1 MMRKN
6 NSGITL
12 ISLVITIILL
22 LILATIGISSG
33 ISTVRSSR
41 LTKFTTEMKLMQQ
54 KVNELYDS
62 YTNNRTVNLA
72 GNEYTGTDIAN
83 IGNDISDVSE
93 EQRNEV
99 FSSSGSG
106 ITDTNGYMYY
116 NVSIIDGLGID
127 GVDGEFFVNVA
138 KRSVISV
145 DGFEYEG
152 NKYYTLE
159 QLPEGLYNVEYN
171 PQQVEGGPTFDV
183 DYEKIG
189 NDKYEISIS
198 NIQYEGYI
206 NKWYAKYKEE
216 QDENW
221 KTSENLNFT
230 VDQMGTYQIKL
241 YNGDIETTD
250 EKVKTIKVTDSYV
263 EDGMVLYLDGINN
276 TGEGDSKHSTSTTV
290 WKDLSGNGND
300 AILQNISQG
309 DEESGWGANCLQLDG
324 INDYA
329 KIADS
334 ETMKPIDQT
343 IEIVVNRT
351 GEAPGNKDASKRG
364 IIFVRWYGYTVELN
378 KIENN
383 AFTVSYGRA
392 DGGYLKSNEKLN
404 LNKTYH
410 IGATYEKKLQKIY
423 FNSNYENEKKVEPM
437 GYGGTMNET
446 WIGNYNNATF
456 TKANVYAIRMYNR
469 ALTEEELQHN
479 YNIDKVRYNIE

>member
-41 LTKFTTEMKLMQQ
+41 LTKFTTEMNLMQQ

-62 YTNNRTVNLA
+62 YTNNRTVNVA

-106 ITDTNGYMYY
+106 ITDTSGYRYY
-116 NVSIIDGLGID
+116 NASIIDGLGID

-183 DYEKIG
+183 NYEKIG
-189 NDKYEISIS
+189 NDKYKISIS

-206 NKWYAKYKEE
+206 NKWNVKYKLEDTE
-216 QDENW
+216 SW
-221 KTSENLNFT
+221 RISENLEFQVN
-230 VDQMGTYQIKL
+230 
-241 YNGDIETTD
+241 ETGKYKIVLFND
-250 EKVKTIKVTDSYV
+250 NEQSEEKEFYVLGGYTKSGLLVHYDS
-263 EDGMVLYLDGINN
+263 INN
-276 TGEGDSKHSTSTTV
+276 TGEGDNKHSTSTTV
-290 WKDLSGNGND
+290 WKDLSGNEND
-300 AILQNISQG
+300 ATLKGFTTNDEFSGWKENKLSFNGNTDYVTLDNVIENKAEFTIEFVFAQKRNVSWQYLWGILGNRLGLESNIGGNRSLYFSTETSHVEFPELKKDLNVINNITISIGNNEIKAYSNGKKVREYSFQGNLYTQGDLFAIGADSTGSYKTQADYYSFRIYDKILG
-309 DEESGWGANCLQLDG
+309 DEE
-324 INDYA
+324 
-329 KIADS
+329 
-334 ETMKPIDQT
+334 
-343 IEIVVNRT
+343 
-351 GEAPGNKDASKRG
+351 
-364 IIFVRWYGYTVELN
+364 VE
-378 KIENN
+378 
-383 AFTVSYGRA
+383 Y
-392 DGGYLKSNEKLN
+392 
-404 LNKTYH
+404 
-410 IGATYEKKLQKIY
+410 
-423 FNSNYENEKKVEPM
+423 
-437 GYGGTMNET
+437 
-446 WIGNYNNATF
+446 
-456 TKANVYAIRMYNR
+456 
-469 ALTEEELQHN
+469 N
-479 YNIDKVRYNIE
+479 YNIDKIRFNIKE

>member
-41 LTKFTTEMKLMQQ
+41 LTKFTTEMNLMQQ

-62 YTNNRTVNLA
+62 YTNNRTVNVA

-99 FSSSGSG
+99 FSASGAG
-106 ITDTNGYMYY
+106 ITDTSGYRYY
-116 NVSIIDGLGID
+116 NASIIDGLGID

-171 PQQVEGGPTFDV
+171 PQQVEGEPTFDV
-183 DYEKIG
+183 NYEKIG

-309 DEESGWGANCLQLDG
+309 DEESGWG
-324 INDYA
+324 
-329 KIADS
+329 
-334 ETMKPIDQT
+334 
-343 IEIVVNRT
+343 V
-351 GEAPGNKDASKRG
+351 
-364 IIFVRWYGYTVELN
+364 
-378 KIENN
+378 
-383 AFTVSYGRA
+383 
-392 DGGYLKSNEKLN
+392 
-404 LNKTYH
+404 
-410 IGATYEKKLQKIY
+410 
-423 FNSNYENEKKVEPM
+423 
-437 GYGGTMNET
+437 
-446 WIGNYNNATF
+446 
-456 TKANVYAIRMYNR
+456 
-469 ALTEEELQHN
+469 
-479 YNIDKVRYNIE
+479 

>member
-106 ITDTNGYMYY
+106 ITDTSGYKYY

-171 PQQVEGGPTFDV
+171 AQIDKPIFDV
-183 DYEKIG
+183 EYE
-189 NDKYEISIS
+189 
-198 NIQYEGYI
+198 YI
-206 NKWYAKYKEE
+206 
-216 QDENW
+216 
-221 KTSENLNFT
+221 
-230 VDQMGTYQIKL
+230 
-241 YNGDIETTD
+241 
-250 EKVKTIKVTDSYV
+250 
-263 EDGMVLYLDGINN
+263 
-276 TGEGDSKHSTSTTV
+276 
-290 WKDLSGNGND
+290 
-300 AILQNISQG
+300 
-309 DEESGWGANCLQLDG
+309 
-324 INDYA
+324 
-329 KIADS
+329 
-334 ETMKPIDQT
+334 
-343 IEIVVNRT
+343 R
-351 GEAPGNKDASKRG
+351 R
-364 IIFVRWYGYTVELN
+364 
-378 KIENN
+378 
-383 AFTVSYGRA
+383 
-392 DGGYLKSNEKLN
+392 
-404 LNKTYH
+404 
-410 IGATYEKKLQKIY
+410 
-423 FNSNYENEKKVEPM
+423 
-437 GYGGTMNET
+437 
-446 WIGNYNNATF
+446 
-456 TKANVYAIRMYNR
+456 
-469 ALTEEELQHN
+469 
-479 YNIDKVRYNIE
+479 